1 MVCPGFM
8 KSPEKQDSDLKSYLM
23 MLVDDFREGINYSF
37 KEIQDNTAKHVE
49 VLKNYRKYKK
59 TLLNR

>member
-1 MVCPGFM
+1 
-8 KSPEKQDSDLKSYLM
+8 M
-23 MLVDDFREGINYSF
+23 MLVDDFKKGINYSL